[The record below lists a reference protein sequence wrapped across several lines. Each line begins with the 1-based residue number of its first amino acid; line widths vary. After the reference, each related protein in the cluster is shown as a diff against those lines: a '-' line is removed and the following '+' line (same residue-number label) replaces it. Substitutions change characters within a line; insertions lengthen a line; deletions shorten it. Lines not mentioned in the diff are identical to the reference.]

1 MMTESNGT
9 EAGEAVLSP
18 PIIRSLEQQL
28 SLVFWDVQSECLF
41 MFLRRGQSLTRP
53 SVPDALPGQRHQVFF
68 G

>member
-28 SLVFWDVQSECLF
+28 SLVFWDVQSES
-41 MFLRRGQSLTRP
+41 QSAC
-53 SVPDALPGQRHQVFF
+53 SCSSEEDSH
-68 G
+68 